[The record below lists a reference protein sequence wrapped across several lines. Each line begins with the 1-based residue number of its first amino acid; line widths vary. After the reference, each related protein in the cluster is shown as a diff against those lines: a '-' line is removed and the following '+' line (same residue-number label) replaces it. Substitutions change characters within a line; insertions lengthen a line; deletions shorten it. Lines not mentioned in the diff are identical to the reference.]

1 MATAAEIAADLV
13 DLRAARMSLAKGE
26 RIKDVWRDGRRLIFS
41 EISMDELNKLIK
53 IYESD
58 LEAATAA
65 EAGRQRRRAI
75 PLNWAN

>member
-13 DLRAARMSLAKGE
+13 DLRAARMALAKGE

-41 EISMDELNKLIK
+41 EISMNELNSLIQ

-65 EAGRQRRRAI
+65 EAGQPRRRAI
-75 PLNWAN
+75 PLNWKN